1 MKKTLSKLT
10 AIATISSTLFC
21 IPFAHASGEPP
32 KPSLPT
38 FLSHTQST
46 LDYLSTFVKAI
57 GDSMEKK
64 LFAEAMNP
72 NQSPIIISEMSTK
85 FEDCQ
90 ASLIAKGWSVLPC
103 AEEPRTLVE
112 WEKQHQAYNAI
123 MGSTSLCNF
132 NHYLMKR
139 QLFDKRK
146 TPKNFTEI
154 KKILE
159 NQCKALQ
166 ELCPNYQCGTIL
178 GVLTEYSKRPSPLF
192 HDFKEYLE
200 KIAGKQLDDF
210 CIMHNSDYSRVC
222 ILIEFEGQLT
232 LLAY

>member
-1 MKKTLSKLT
+1 MKKILSKLT

-38 FLSHTQST
+38 LLSHIQSKLDYMST
-46 LDYLSTFVKAI
+46 LVKAI
-57 GDSMEKK
+57 GDSTEKE

-103 AEEPRTLVE
+103 AEELRTLVK
-112 WEKQHQAYNAI
+112 WKKQRQAYHAI
-123 MGSTSLCNF
+123 VDGTSPCNF
-132 NHYLMKR
+132 NHYL
-139 QLFDKRK
+139 LEKRK
-146 TPKNFTEI
+146 TRSFTKI
-154 KKILE
+154 KKILKS
-159 NQCKALQ
+159 QCEALQ
-166 ELCPNYQCGTIL
+166 KLRSDHQRSTIL

-200 KIAGKQLDDF
+200 KIDGKRPNNF
-210 CIMHNSDYSRVC
+210 CIMHNSDYSRIC
-222 ILIEFEGQLT
+222 ILIEFRGQLT

>member
-1 MKKTLSKLT
+1 MEKTLSKLT

-32 KPSLPT
+32 KPSLTT
-38 FLSHTQST
+38 FLSRTQSR
-46 LDYLSTFVKAI
+46 LDCLSTLIKAI
-57 GDSMEKK
+57 GDSTEKK

-72 NQSPIIISEMSTK
+72 DQSPIIISEMSTK

-103 AEEPRTLVE
+103 AEELRTLVKR
-112 WEKQHQAYNAI
+112 EKQRQAYHAI
-123 MGSTSLCNF
+123 VDGTSPCNF
-132 NHYLMKR
+132 NHYL
-139 QLFDKRK
+139 LEKRK
-146 TPKNFTEI
+146 TRSFTKI
-154 KKILE
+154 KKILKS
-159 NQCKALQ
+159 QCEALQ
-166 ELCPNYQCGTIL
+166 KLRSDHQRSTIL

-200 KIAGKQLDDF
+200 KIDGKRPNNF
-210 CIMHNSDYSRVC
+210 CIMHNSDYSRIC
-222 ILIEFEGQLT
+222 ILIEFRGQLT

>member
-1 MKKTLSKLT
+1 MEKTLSKLT

-46 LDYLSTFVKAI
+46 LDCLSTFVKAI

-103 AEEPRTLVE
+103 AEELRTLVE
-112 WEKQHQAYNAI
+112 WEKQRQAYHAI
-123 MGSTSLCNF
+123 VDGTSPCNF
-132 NHYLMKR
+132 NHYL
-139 QLFDKRK
+139 LEKRK
-146 TPKNFTEI
+146 TRSFTKI
-154 KKILE
+154 KKILKS
-159 NQCKALQ
+159 QCEALQ
-166 ELCPNYQCGTIL
+166 KLCSDHQRSTIL
-178 GVLTEYSKRPSPLF
+178 SVLTEYSKRPSPLF

-200 KIAGKQLDDF
+200 KIDGKRLNDF
-210 CIMHNSDYSRVC
+210 CIMHNSDYSRIC
-222 ILIEFEGQLT
+222 ILIEFRGQLT

>member
-32 KPSLPT
+32 KPPLLT
-38 FLSHTQST
+38 LLSRTQST
-46 LDYLSTFVKAI
+46 LDYMSTLAKAI
-57 GDSMEKK
+57 GDFKEKE

-103 AEEPRTLVE
+103 AEELRTLVE
-112 WEKQHQAYNAI
+112 WEKQRQAYHAI
-123 MGSTSLCNF
+123 VDGTSPCNF
-132 NHYLMKR
+132 NHYL
-139 QLFDKRK
+139 LEKRK
-146 TPKNFTEI
+146 TRNFTKI
-154 KKILE
+154 KRILKS
-159 NQCKALQ
+159 QCEALQ
-166 ELCPNYQCGTIL
+166 KLCSDHQRSTIL

-200 KIAGKQLDDF
+200 KIDGKRLNDF
-210 CIMHNSDYSRVC
+210 CIMHNSDYSRIC
-222 ILIEFEGQLT
+222 ILIEFRGQLT

>member
-1 MKKTLSKLT
+1 MEKTLSKLT

-46 LDYLSTFVKAI
+46 LDCLSTFVKAI
-57 GDSMEKK
+57 GNSMEKK

-103 AEEPRTLVE
+103 AEELRPLVE
-112 WEKQHQAYNAI
+112 WEKQHQAYHAI
-123 MGSTSLCNF
+123 VDGTSPCNF
-132 NHYLMKR
+132 NHYL
-139 QLFDKRK
+139 LEKRK
-146 TPKNFTEI
+146 TKNFTKI
-154 KKILE
+154 KRILKS
-159 NQCKALQ
+159 QCEALQ
-166 ELCPNYQCGTIL
+166 KLCSDYQRSTIL

-200 KIAGKQLDDF
+200 KINGKRPNNF
-210 CIMHNSDYSRVC
+210 CIMHNSDYSRIC
-222 ILIEFEGQLT
+222 ILIEFRGQLT